1 MMQSKIQYNGSS
13 SLPFPSK
20 MLVATTT
27 RSASTSPSV
36 WTKLH

>member
-1 MMQSKIQYNGSS
+1 MQSKTQSSGSDAMPS
-13 SLPFPSK
+13 PSK

-36 WTKLH
+36 

>member
-20 MLVATTT
+20 MLVATT
-27 RSASTSPSV
+27 SSTSPSV